1 MVTSN
6 EKRTYMKLVISTQIH
21 ENYGAHDWDGT
32 GECPQYWKAK
42 GGHEYMIEGVP
53 LNGVDYASIVEMAN
67 IGEDNEYYR
76 ETVLDWSIESDDY
89 MSWFE
94 KSQLKYDGV
103 INYKEPR
110 IDYNELNARYEDP
123 MAYAENA
130 ADNDAIHYGA

>member
-1 MVTSN
+1 
-6 EKRTYMKLVISTQIH
+6 
-21 ENYGAHDWDGT
+21 
-32 GECPQYWKAK
+32 
-42 GGHEYMIEGVP
+42 MIEGVP
-53 LNGVDYASIVEMAN
+53 LTGVDYASIVEMAN

-94 KSQLKYDGV
+94 KSQLEYDGV
-103 INYKEPR
+103 IAYKEPR